1 MRDDDAMARAARAW
15 WTGLQRSFPDGRR
28 NPTGDAG
35 ALARLR
41 RASTVHEAAVEL
53 ATLRLLEALGDDE
66 RMLERAALC
75 AAVLAHVR
83 EDRHG
88 QHPAAAV
95 GSDPPAMSAL
105 RFNRLTRTDCDAP
118 DDMLVQFRRL
128 VALADR
134 KVDVATLAAAL
145 LDWSPA
151 TRLRWIYAWHGAG
164 RAAPADADASSRTPE
179 TQVVPQ
185 T

>member
-1 MRDDDAMARAARAW
+1 MKDDDPKARAARTW
-15 WTGLQRSFPDGRR
+15 WTGLQRSFADGRR
-28 NPTGDAG
+28 NPAGDAG

-41 RASTVHEAAVEL
+41 RAPTVHEAATEP
-53 ATLRLLEALGDDE
+53 ATFRLLEAIGGGE
-66 RMLERAALC
+66 RMLERVALC

-88 QHPAAAV
+88 LHPAAAV
-95 GSDPPAMSAL
+95 GGDPPAMSAL
-105 RFNRLTRTDCDAP
+105 RFNRLTRTDRDAP

-134 KVDVATLAAAL
+134 KADVAMLAAAL
-145 LDWSPA
+145 LDWSPD
-151 TRLRWIYAWHGAG
+151 TRLRWIYAWHGAS
-164 RAAPADADASSRTPE
+164 RAAPADADTSSRTPDA
-179 TQVVPQ
+179 QVVPQ